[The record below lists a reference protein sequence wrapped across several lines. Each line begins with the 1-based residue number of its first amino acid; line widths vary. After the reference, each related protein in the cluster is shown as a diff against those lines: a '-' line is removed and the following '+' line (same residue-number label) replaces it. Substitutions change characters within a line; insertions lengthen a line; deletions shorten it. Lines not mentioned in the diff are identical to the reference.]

1 MKRLFGRK
9 KTKKTETA
17 KILLN
22 EHTRQHRRHSMPA
35 ISPPASSSG
44 DFCIDPTAAFLA
56 HANASSRRVGLD
68 LQHAMV
74 NASDRSI
81 PISPHAKKY
90 TANRP
95 FHHQRRRHSWAE
107 ETKEEEKTPSQ
118 NNFIASNDFN
128 SSFCAN
134 DLLRYNESSKKRT
147 AATAAATS
155 GGGDS
160 SLRNMSSYGN
170 SARSITYSHY
180 QNGAKSNNSSSTVD
194 FTRRNFIEDEDDDSR
209 NVYDNDNDKDC
220 HISEK
225 KGNTRSPKRR
235 NVDTRSPKRRNMSP
249 KSDRTNGRP
258 RDGSSAA
265 LDESTTATKRKV
277 KRVSMDTSAYEK
289 ADAMM
294 KSLSEIEDFLLL
306 LQNQDDQRKHQFL
319 SESLLRCSKD
329 TSKSSKLP
337 SSKLQKKSKESL
349 WQQQRQYTPT
359 RRQNSLPKIDDMSQ
373 SMNDASQAV
382 RRRRQSIIENSS
394 SSMPSIRVRNP
405 RLDEKINRGRNKGL
419 AKSAGISQSMN
430 DTSQVS
436 RRRRHSVDGSDY
448 KRFLLTSYQV
458 KTKRQSVQ
466 ESGNIGESKALSLS
480 APQQHSGS
488 WRTNNES
495 QIEALP
501 ILLETQSAHHRHPIT
516 GKGSSNDKASKQAKK
531 TASDQSRGLVKS
543 DDISQFMN
551 DTSQVSC
558 RRRHSVDRSNYK
570 RFLLT
575 SNQVNTKQQ
584 SVQESGKI
592 GESKALSL
600 SAPQQHSGSW
610 RTNNECQIE
619 ALPILLE
626 TQSAHHRHPIT
637 GKGSSNDKASK
648 QAKKTASDQS
658 RGLVKSDDISQFMND
673 TSQVSC
679 RRRHSVDGSNYK
691 RFLLTS
697 NQVKTK
703 QQSVQESRK
712 IGESKALSLS
722 APQQHSGAWR
732 INNERQI
739 EELPILLETQ
749 SAHHRHSITDK
760 GSSSHKSSKQAKISS
775 GKQGHSSL
783 GSTTSLLPEHNLT
796 RDGREEHDDEAELSS
811 KSPKEKRKSRS
822 WKKRLSLNSALK
834 KVKKTAKGAIR
845 RRKSYSL
852 SPPRSRRPSV
862 EEFNQ
867 QLILAMEQ
875 SKEEYRSKSNRRHS
889 NVSGGK
895 VSKRSK
901 SQSAVKRSKSQQRQE
916 QRAGLADVSNSN
928 SKT

>member
-1 MKRLFGRK
+1 
-9 KTKKTETA
+9 
-17 KILLN
+17 
-22 EHTRQHRRHSMPA
+22 
-35 ISPPASSSG
+35 
-44 DFCIDPTAAFLA
+44 
-56 HANASSRRVGLD
+56 
-68 LQHAMV
+68 
-74 NASDRSI
+74 
-81 PISPHAKKY
+81 
-90 TANRP
+90 
-95 FHHQRRRHSWAE
+95 
-107 ETKEEEKTPSQ
+107 
-118 NNFIASNDFN
+118 
-128 SSFCAN
+128 
-134 DLLRYNESSKKRT
+134 
-147 AATAAATS
+147 
-155 GGGDS
+155 
-160 SLRNMSSYGN
+160 MSSYGN

-558 RRRHSVDRSNYK
+558 RRRHSVD
-570 RFLLT
+570 
-575 SNQVNTKQQ
+575 
-584 SVQESGKI
+584 
-592 GESKALSL
+592 
-600 SAPQQHSGSW
+600 
-610 RTNNECQIE
+610 
-619 ALPILLE
+619 
-626 TQSAHHRHPIT
+626 
-637 GKGSSNDKASK
+637 
-648 QAKKTASDQS
+648 
-658 RGLVKSDDISQFMND
+658 
-673 TSQVSC
+673 
-679 RRRHSVDGSNYK
+679 GSNYK